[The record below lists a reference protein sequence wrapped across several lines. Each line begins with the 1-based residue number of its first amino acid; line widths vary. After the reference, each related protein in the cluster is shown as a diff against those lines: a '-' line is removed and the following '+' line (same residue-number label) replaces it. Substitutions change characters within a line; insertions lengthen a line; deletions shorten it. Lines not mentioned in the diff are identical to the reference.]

1 MTIGKLEFE
10 QVYIKLRK
18 SEGRLYSDAEV
29 ALLPEVAKGHTHF
42 KEWKVRKDSLM
53 RLLNYLSQSGSVKN
67 ILEIG
72 CGNGWLCNRLAQSG
86 FDVTGFD
93 INQTELEQAKRVFPE
108 INFFY
113 KDIFNSRSEE
123 KFDVVLF
130 AASLQYFRNVNEVIL
145 LSMKEFLNE
154 NGCVIIA
161 DTKFYTQTECLKAE
175 KRSKLYFE
183 ENNSEMSEYY
193 FHHSLDGLNQFEVK
207 VLKPEN
213 TFVKLISG
221 FKNPF
226 NIYIVKLK
234 PQFIESNLQL

>member
-1 MTIGKLEFE
+1 VE
-10 QVYIKLRK
+10 
-18 SEGRLYSDAEV
+18 
-29 ALLPEVAKGHTHF
+29 
-42 KEWKVRKDSLM
+42 
-53 RLLNYLSQSGSVKN
+53 
-67 ILEIG
+67 
-72 CGNGWLCNRLAQSG
+72 
-86 FDVTGFD
+86 VTGLD

-183 ENNSEMSEYY
+183 ENNSEMSE
-193 FHHSLDGLNQFEVK
+193 FEVK